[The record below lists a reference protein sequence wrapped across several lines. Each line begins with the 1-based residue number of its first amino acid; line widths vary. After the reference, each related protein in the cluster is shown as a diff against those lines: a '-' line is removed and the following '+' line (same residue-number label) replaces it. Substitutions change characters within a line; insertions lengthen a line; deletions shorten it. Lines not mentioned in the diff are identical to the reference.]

1 MVDNIKIEDLNRFN
15 ELGTLI
21 NPHFTKLFNLENIL
35 NSTYDYII
43 GYYDNNDLI
52 AFLHITKSYETIDI
66 VNIVTDSKYR
76 NKGIASV
83 LIDHLLTM
91 FNDTKTI
98 MLEVNEH
105 NNPAINLYKKHN
117 FVEIYRRKKYYGN
130 DDALIMKRDV

>member
-21 NPHFTKLFNLENIL
+21 NPNFTKLFNLENIL

-117 FVEIYRRKKYYGN
+117 FVEMYRRKKYYGN